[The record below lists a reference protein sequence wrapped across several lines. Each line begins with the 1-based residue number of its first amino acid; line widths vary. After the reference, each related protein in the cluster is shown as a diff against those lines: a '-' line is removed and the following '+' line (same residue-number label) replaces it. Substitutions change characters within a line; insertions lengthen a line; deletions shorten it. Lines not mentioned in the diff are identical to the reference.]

1 MVKSLPVNTRD
12 AGLILGLGRSPG
24 AGNGNPLWYSY
35 LENSMDRGAWL
46 AIVHRVA
53 QSWTQQKQV
62 SMHAVIVDVVAV
74 VLATKSCL
82 TLLEPHDCSPPGSSV
97 HGILQVR
104 IPEWVAISFSR
115 EPSGPRDRTCICCI
129 DRQVLYC

>member
-1 MVKSLPVNTRD
+1 MAKNLPANAGYAGNKSS
-12 AGLILGLGRSPG
+12 IFWSGRSPG
-24 AGNGNPLWYSY
+24 GGNGNPLWYSY

-74 VLATKSCL
+74 LSR
-82 TLLEPHDCSPPGSSV
+82 SV
-97 HGILQVR
+97 V
-104 IPEWVAISFSR
+104 SDFS
-115 EPSGPRDRTCICCI
+115 I
-129 DRQVLYC
+129 